1 MSVIKGVTSSPST
14 MPHQEAIPH
23 EKIAM
28 RAYDKWCKRGCPPGT
43 DKQDWAEAEA
53 ELRAEARSKG
63 GMGSMG
69 AMGAGMSPQR
79 R

>member
-1 MSVIKGVTSSPST
+1 MSRVQSPSAT
-14 MPHQEAIPH
+14 PPATPPLTVPH

-43 DKQDWAEAEA
+43 DKQDWIEAEA
-53 ELRAEARSKG
+53 ELKAEYMK
-63 GMGSMG
+63 MGT
-69 AMGAGMSPQR
+69 AQTR